1 MLRHRNVNIQ
11 RLHWPRTFNRSRAML
26 VSKIATILVATVA
39 VFYSGLALVFNDIL
53 KSEYAIYILA
63 VPVVVIYLVYRKRK
77 MLRAVLP
84 LNSKTQSRNIKD
96 LASLTGIL
104 VAATAV
110 LIYWRNSY
118 ASTPL
123 EVYTY
128 AFAPSR
134 LQILALPFFVAG
146 LVLILFNQ
154 ETLKQ
159 LALPIA
165 FLSFLTPPTSDTF
178 GLGLIGAFIFISA
191 GTTIFVLVSR
201 RTHNG
206 QILPRNPGTCAECS
220 HEPRLDRSYCM
231 TCGKILH
238 PVRMS
243 FHRMDAA
250 KIALILLIASL
261 LVTIQAPVFAINKRT
276 PLIPLNTSSG
286 QEYSTTILPQISQY
300 TPEWWGEGQALETK
314 AHNQHQ
320 DLLAIEY
327 VYLPISNGTLHT
339 IYVGLEI
346 SSLRSSLPDYAFPAR
361 TIQLNHSQI
370 QINNNYGT
378 PIQAQYFA
386 YEYTDTNEIVALL
399 YWYSSPTLMINNQTA
414 QQKQM
419 QTALTVNNL
428 QEDQLP
434 EVKQQLIDLA
444 TQISNYQLPSET
456 LPEVTARSLSQYGA
470 ALATATSIGI
480 VLTLAYCAA
489 ETRKQRK
496 ASLAAI
502 AKLNTLNKEIVQAVQ
517 KTKKPATISSIAETF
532 LANTGKT
539 ITLEQLEEQLRELEK
554 VSIIKSQVYS
564 QNNIPIQTWK
574 M

>member
-11 RLHWPRTFNRSRAML
+11 RLHLPRTFNRSRAML
-26 VSKIATILVATVA
+26 VSKIATIVIATVA
-39 VFYSGLALVFNDIL
+39 VFYSDLALVFNDIL

-63 VPVVVIYLVYRKRK
+63 VPFVVIYLIYRKRK

-84 LNSKTQSRNIKD
+84 LDSKTQSRNIKD
-96 LASLTGIL
+96 LASLSGIL

-159 LALPIA
+159 LALPLA
-165 FLSFLTPPTSDTF
+165 FLSFLIPPTSDTF
-178 GLGLIGAFIFISA
+178 GLGLIGAFIFILI

-206 QILPRNPGTCAECS
+206 QVLSRNPVSCIECRS
-220 HEPRLDRSYCM
+220 EPGLERSYCL

-238 PVRMS
+238 PLNMS
-243 FHRMDAA
+243 LHRMDAA

-261 LVTIQAPVFAINKRT
+261 LVTIQAPAFAINKRT
-276 PLIPLNTSSG
+276 PLITLNAPSR
-286 QEYSTTILPQISQY
+286 QEYSTTILPQTSQY
-300 TPEWWGEGQALETK
+300 TLEWWGESQALETK

-327 VYLPISNGTLHT
+327 VYLPISNGTLDK
-339 IYVGLEI
+339 IYVGLEV
-346 SSLRSSLPDYAFPAR
+346 SSLRSSLPDYEFPAR
-361 TIQLNHSQI
+361 TIQLNRSQI

-378 PIQAQYFA
+378 SVQAQYFA
-386 YEYTDTNEIVALL
+386 YKYTDTNEIVALL
-399 YWYSSPTLMINNQTA
+399 YWYSSPTLMIN
-414 QQKQM
+414 K
-419 QTALTVNNL
+419 
-428 QEDQLP
+428 
-434 EVKQQLIDLA
+434 
-444 TQISNYQLPSET
+444 
-456 LPEVTARSLSQYGA
+456 
-470 ALATATSIGI
+470 
-480 VLTLAYCAA
+480 
-489 ETRKQRK
+489 
-496 ASLAAI
+496 
-502 AKLNTLNKEIVQAVQ
+502 
-517 KTKKPATISSIAETF
+517 
-532 LANTGKT
+532 
-539 ITLEQLEEQLRELEK
+539 
-554 VSIIKSQVYS
+554 
-564 QNNIPIQTWK
+564 
-574 M
+574 